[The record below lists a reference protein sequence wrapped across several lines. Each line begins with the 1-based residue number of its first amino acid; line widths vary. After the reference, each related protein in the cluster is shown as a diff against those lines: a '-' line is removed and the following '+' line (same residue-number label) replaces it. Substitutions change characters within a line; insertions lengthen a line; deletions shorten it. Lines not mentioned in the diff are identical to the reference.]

1 MEELRR
7 ILTVGHAWI
16 DIFLSVMVVGTG
28 YKYFR
33 AIRIMHNK

>member
-7 ILTVGHAWI
+7 MLTVGHAWI

-28 YKYFR
+28 KYFR